1 VARRSLRLT
10 VQRCNLDPEGEMP
23 ETPRRQRAMERQ
35 RWEILRRVEEWLE
48 TPMVVLGLVW
58 IILLVAELA
67 WGISPLMQTVSYAIW
82 IAFIVDF
89 ALRMTLAPAK
99 WSYLK
104 NNWLT
109 GIALV
114 LPGLRVLRA
123 ARALRALRVVRG
135 IRLVRIVA
143 SLNRG
148 MRALGSAM
156 GRRGFGYVLAM
167 TTLVLIA
174 GAAGMLAFE
183 RSPGDQQIGSYGEA
197 LWWTAMLLTTIGSEY
212 WPQSPEG
219 RMLALLLAVYSLGV
233 LGYITA
239 ALASF
244 FVERDAAGPDTE
256 VAGEGSIRELRA
268 EIELLRHDVQKL
280 TIGLK
285 PGG

>member
-1 VARRSLRLT
+1 LRLLVGCWPRLV
-10 VQRCNLDPEGEMP
+10 VQEPEGEMP
-23 ETPRRQRAMERQ
+23 ETPRRRRAVERQ
-35 RWEILRRVEEWLE
+35 RWEILRQVEEWLE
-48 TPMVVLGLVW
+48 TPMVVLGFVW

-67 WGISPLMQTVSYAIW
+67 WGISSLMQAVSYAIW

-89 ALRMTLAPAK
+89 FLRLILAPAK
-99 WSYLK
+99 WSYLRG
-104 NNWLT
+104 NWLT
-109 GIALV
+109 AIALV

-135 IRLVRIVA
+135 VRLARIVT
-143 SLNRG
+143 SVNRG

-156 GRRGFGYVLAM
+156 GRRGFGYVVSM
-167 TTLVLIA
+167 TALVTVA

-183 RSPGDQQIGSYGEA
+183 RSPDASRLGSYGEA

-219 RMLALLLAVYSLGV
+219 RLLALLLAVYSLGV

-244 FVERDAAGPDTE
+244 FVERDAAGAGTE
-256 VAGEGSIRELRA
+256 IAGEGSIRELRA
-268 EIELLRHDVQKL
+268 EIEMLRRDLRKL
-280 TIGLK
+280 STGLERE
-285 PGG
+285 